1 MGDFY
6 EYGQHFPPRDVI
18 HARVRSSE
26 ETALVLDRESGVL
39 EAWIDGRLIAQSES
53 QIAVSNA
60 IHDYRDCRNEHGIA
74 AARRAFPD
82 QWPLRE

>member
-18 HARVRSSE
+18 HARVRSTG
-26 ETALVLDRESGVL
+26 ETALVLDRESGLL

-53 QIAVSNA
+53 QIEVSNA
-60 IHDYRDCRNEHGIA
+60 IHDYRDIRIANGIA
-74 AARRAFPD
+74 VARREFPD
-82 QWPLRE
+82 LWPL